1 MDNNNTFENY
11 LIDAEGNWPTS
22 VVVLLRSERE
32 SPRLQSW
39 DESEVAPPSC
49 RSFPTP
55 CRNLAFFYF
64 AVFAAQGIMS
74 SARGGD
80 VVGIWIEILFFG
92 VPAAFSGFA
101 AMEKYWRA
109 ARECRGES

>member
-1 MDNNNTFENY
+1 MMGIASA
-11 LIDAEGNWPTS
+11 LIAMAVGFLRGWP
-22 VVVLLRSERE
+22 LPEMRM
-32 SPRLQSW
+32 
-39 DESEVAPPSC
+39 
-49 RSFPTP
+49 
-55 CRNLAFFYF
+55 NLAFFYF